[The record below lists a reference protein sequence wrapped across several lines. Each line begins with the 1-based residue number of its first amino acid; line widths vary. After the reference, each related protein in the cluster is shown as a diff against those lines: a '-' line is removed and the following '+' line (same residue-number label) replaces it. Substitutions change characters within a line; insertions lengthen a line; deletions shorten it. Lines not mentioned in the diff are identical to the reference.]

1 MALAVTDHAE
11 HLSPKA
17 VPTGIASIM
26 VHVDFDRGSDDRIRI
41 ASDLADR
48 LGAVLIG
55 VTGWVPGRE
64 FRGGA
69 GAKVERTE
77 VRLARI
83 SAAQDHLAERFR
95 SVAGATIHPVEWR
108 AAYNFP
114 SEVIARE
121 ARTADLVAIGGHP
134 VPDDP
139 YHTFDPGTVLLMA
152 GRPVLVA
159 PEGLTRLAAAR
170 VLIAWKDTRE
180 ARRAVQSA
188 LPFLR
193 VAERVTMFEI
203 ADEALEGAALAHLDD
218 IEVYLGRHRIKVSD
232 KAVLRAA
239 GSVSEQ
245 LKSTAKS
252 EGADLIVA
260 GAYGHTRLG
269 EWVFGGVTRDLLRTT
284 EVCCLFS
291 S

>member
-1 MALAVTDHAE
+1 MALAVAGHG
-11 HLSPKA
+11 HLGPKA

-48 LGAVLIG
+48 FGAVLIG

-64 FRGGA
+64 FRDGA
-69 GAKVERTE
+69 GAEVERTE

-83 SAAQDHLAERFR
+83 SAAQDRLAERFR
-95 SVAGATIHPVEWR
+95 SVAAGTIHPVEWR

-121 ARTADLVAIGGHP
+121 ARTADLVVIGRRP

-139 YHTFDPGTVLLMA
+139 YHTFDPGTVLLTA
-152 GRPVLVA
+152 GRLVLVA
-159 PEGLTRLAAAR
+159 PEGWTHLAAAR

-193 VAERVTMFEI
+193 LAERVTMLEI
-203 ADEALEGAALAHLDD
+203 TDESLERAALAHLDD
-218 IEVYLGRHRIKVSD
+218 LEVYLGRHQIKVNG
-232 KAVLRAA
+232 KAVLHAV
-239 GSVSEQ
+239 GSISEQ
-245 LKSTAKS
+245 LKNTARN

-269 EWVFGGVTRDLLRTT
+269 EWIFGGVTRDLLRTT

>member
-1 MALAVTDHAE
+1 MALAVADHAGR
-11 HLSPKA
+11 LSPNA

-26 VHVDFDRGSDDRIRI
+26 VHVDFDRGSDDRIRV
-41 ASDLADR
+41 ASDVAER
-48 LGAVLIG
+48 LGAALIG
-55 VTGWVPGRE
+55 VTGWAPGRE
-64 FRGGA
+64 FRSRGSA
-69 GAKVERTE
+69 EVERTE

-83 SAAQDHLAERFR
+83 SAAQDRLAERFR
-95 SVAGATIHPVEWR
+95 SVARATVHPLEWR

-121 ARTADLVAIGGHP
+121 ARTADLVVIGGHP

-139 YHTFDPGTVLLMA
+139 YHTFDPGTVLLTA

-193 VAERVTMFEI
+193 VAEQVTMFEI

-218 IEVYLGRHRIKVSD
+218 LELYLGRHRIKVSG
-232 KAVLRAA
+232 KAVLRAM

-245 LKSTAKS
+245 LKSTARN

-269 EWVFGGVTRDLLRTT
+269 EWIFGGVTRDLLRTT
-284 EVCCLFS
+284 KVCCLFS